1 MCSKEV
7 IEKLDNGEAMYFDKK
22 RIIAGIVIAVVIFI
36 ITSYLTSW
44 AAMSNWT
51 GKIEQKLID
60 HIENP
65 DVHMSYQAKVLS
77 FYTRQ
82 EAELLKETLDELR
95 AISLENQK
103 DIKSLL
109 RLSK

>member
-1 MCSKEV
+1 MCKKEI
-7 IEKLDNGEAMYFDKK
+7 IEKLDNGEAMYIDKK
-22 RIIAGIVIAVVIFI
+22 RIVASIIIGLTLFIVTSY
-36 ITSYLTSW
+36 ITSSL
-44 AAMSNWT
+44 AMAGWEAR
-51 GKIEQKLID
+51 IEQKLID

-65 DVHMSYQAKVLS
+65 DVHMSYQSKVLS

-82 EAELLKETLDELR
+82 EAEQLRETLDELR

-109 RLSK
+109 RMSK